1 MRENQTNDLKS
12 FRGVVLVIFVVGL
25 LLRLWIAWRP
35 LPTIDN
41 LLFPDDTYISMA
53 IARNMALGRGMTFD
67 GLAITNGFQPLYVFL
82 LVPLFKL
89 IPNQLDLPIHIAL
102 TGLALLNMATA
113 YFLMKILLR
122 LIGQVAALFGLLI
135 WVFSPIVIREGING
149 LETGMAVFWMA
160 LATAV
165 YVRAIGASLT
175 ERKQAI
181 LLGFVTGLAM
191 FTRVDNVIFVGAVG
205 LALLLR
211 GGRLNRHN
219 FINALLMGMTVVV
232 VMLPWFVISY
242 QCCGALLPESGGA
255 VRFQALASFHD
266 IPGGAF
272 TLLLYNFFVTLRI
285 LARSPMELDH
295 TIIWSF
301 GFALLGLSVVTSY
314 GRSLWRRLGHKV
326 KQTEWIRRLWPIW
339 LFIVLLLMAYNTYIL
354 AYWFFVRYFYPVTWV
369 MTIVWASILTGAA
382 VYISKRWQKPLWQI
396 SLFMGVILVFWFLPG
411 LSKLLFSTPKQGGYY
426 NIAIWANET
435 LPENTVLGSAQTGA
449 LTYWARPDLTVI
461 NMDGVAN
468 PDAYAALESGEQMK
482 YLREQG
488 ITYIVNWPI
497 NMDLLRDYGGEPLDT
512 TIEPLG
518 KTGVFTIEQEWEWY
532 HVLPKEGD
540 ES

>member
-1 MRENQTNDLKS
+1 MREKQRNELKS
-12 FRGVVLVIFVVGL
+12 FGGIVLVILIVGF

-35 LPTIDN
+35 LAIIDN

-53 IARNMALGRGMTFD
+53 IARNIALGRGMTFD

-89 IPNQLDLPIHIAL
+89 IPDQLDLPIHIAL
-102 TGLALLNMATA
+102 TVLALLNMATA
-113 YFLMKILLR
+113 YLLVKILLR
-122 LIGQVAALFGLLI
+122 LLGQTAALFGLLI
-135 WVFSPIVIREGING
+135 WVFSPIVMREGING

-165 YVRAIGASLT
+165 YVRAIGESLS

-181 LLGFVTGLAM
+181 LLGLFAGLAM

-211 GGRLNRHN
+211 GRRLNWHN
-219 FINALLMGMTVVV
+219 FINALLMGMMVVT
-232 VMLPWFVISY
+232 VMLPWFALSY
-242 QCCGALLPESGGA
+242 QCCDALLPESGGA

-266 IPGGAF
+266 IPGGAI
-272 TLLLYNFFVTLRI
+272 TLLLYNFFITLRI

-314 GRSLWRRLGHKV
+314 GRFLWRRLGQTV
-326 KQTEWIRRLWPIW
+326 KQTEWIRQLWPLW
-339 LFIVLLLMAYNTYIL
+339 LFIALLLVAYNTYIL
-354 AYWFFVRYFYPVTWV
+354 AYWFFVRYFYPLTWA
-369 MTIVWASILTGAA
+369 MTIVWAVILTRTA
-382 VYISKRWQKPLWQI
+382 VFISQRWQKSLSQI
-396 SLFMGVILVFWFLPG
+396 SLFMGAILVLWFTPG
-411 LSKLLFSTPKQGGYY
+411 LYKLLFSTPEQGGYY
-426 NIAIWANET
+426 NIAAWANET
-435 LPENTVLGSAQTGA
+435 LPENAVLGSAQTGA

-468 PDAYAALESGEQMK
+468 PDAYAALEAGEQMK

-488 ITYIVNWPI
+488 ITHIVNWPI

-512 TIEPLG
+512 AIEPLG

-532 HVLPKEGD
+532 RVLPKEGD